1 MDAAGPDMP
10 PPVPTP
16 VFRCPLCGVSSFSG
30 ERSGPCAA
38 CGALATDQ
46 GRVPAGVCCVTCAYL
61 LEGLPGEGVCPE
73 CGMAIA
79 RSLRGSVLAQRDPVY
94 VRRLCAG
101 AAHAFN
107 ALLLMVVLAVAF
119 LAATVLLPFLRHQV
133 PAGLSGV
140 DWERVS
146 QAAFGLAFVGAS
158 LWFLW
163 GWWALSTPDPG
174 GGARPP
180 GERARRATRA
190 GITIAAV
197 GSVAMFVGGLL
208 SPPGSV
214 VGSWAQWAQAVIGV
228 VALAGNALV
237 FFGGLLMLRSLALR
251 IPSRR
256 LYRMVGFRIWFCPV
270 AVVSGVA
277 ALVSVIFACLFFIG
291 PVAAFVLYVSLL
303 TRAHADLR
311 AVLVR
316 MRDAQGAAA
325 GA

>member
-10 PPVPTP
+10 PPVSTP
-16 VFRCPLCGVSSFSG
+16 VFRCPSCGVSSFSG

-46 GRVPAGVCCVTCAYL
+46 GRVPAGVCCVTCAYA
-61 LEGLPGEGVCPE
+61 LEGLAGEGVCPE
-73 CGMAIA
+73 CGTEIA

-133 PAGLSGV
+133 PPGLSGV

-146 QAAFGLAFVGAS
+146 QAAFGLAFLGAS

-163 GWWALSTPDPG
+163 GWWGLSTPDPG
-174 GGARPP
+174 GGGSQP

-190 GITIAAV
+190 GIQIAAIGLV
-197 GSVAMFVGGLL
+197 AQFLAGLALRSGSGG
-208 SPPGSV
+208 
-214 VGSWAQWAQAVIGV
+214 GSWGQWVEVAIGAVT
-228 VALAGNALV
+228 LAGYALV
-237 FFGGLLMLRSLALR
+237 FFGGLLMLRALALR

-256 LYRMVGFRIWFCPV
+256 LYRMVGFRIWFCPA
-270 AVVSGVA
+270 AVISGVA
-277 ALVSVIFACLFFIG
+277 ALVSVIFACLFFVG
-291 PVAAFVLYVSLL
+291 PVVAFVLYVSLL